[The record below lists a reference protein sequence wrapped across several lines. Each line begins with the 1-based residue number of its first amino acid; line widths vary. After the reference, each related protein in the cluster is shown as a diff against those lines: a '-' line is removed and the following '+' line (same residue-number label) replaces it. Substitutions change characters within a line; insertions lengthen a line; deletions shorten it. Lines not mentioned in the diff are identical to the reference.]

1 MQARIGWLLAVVGV
15 VVSQGLASAA
25 DDTLDVKGAWQAI
38 TVEHGTDKQE
48 GEKIE
53 KITLTFDKDRV
64 VSEGNE
70 GEDAKL
76 TLTYKIDQKEGL
88 KKIDF
93 EVIEGK
99 LKGKKIPGIVRKDGD
114 KLQLCVVISDGDDAA
129 ERPTDFA
136 ARVDRPWILITL
148 KPKK

>member
-1 MQARIGWLLAVVGV
+1 MLARTTGSLLLVACLIAP
-15 VVSQGLASAA
+15 SIGLAA
-25 DDTLDVKGAWQAI
+25 DELDVKGSWQAI
-38 TVEHGTDKQE
+38 SVERGSDKEQ

-70 GEDAKL
+70 GEDAKI
-76 TLTYKIDQKEGL
+76 TLSYTIDQREAP

-93 EVIEGK
+93 EILDGK

-114 KLQLCVVISDGDDAA
+114 NLQLCVVIGDDDAP